1 MPKVSVIVPVYRVES
16 YLHRCV
22 DSILAQTFSDFE
34 LILVDDGSPDSCG
47 AICDEYA
54 RQDSRIHVIHQENGG
69 LSAAR
74 NAGIDWA
81 FANSDSQWLTFVD
94 SDDWLH
100 PQMLEAMWNAAQK
113 DDTSVVVCGH
123 QQTQGETP
131 EVCPEQLESS
141 LWDPEDFY
149 LQYTCNAT
157 LAWGKLYEKRY
168 FETLRYPVGRIHEDE
183 YLTYQILFRVP
194 QISVIPA
201 PLYAYYVNA
210 EGITR
215 SKWSP
220 KRLDSWGA
228 FEAQI
233 RFFHETGRTELE
245 KTQILV
251 YLGNT
256 KFQEKQIRRSGCSK
270 EYAEEL
276 KLTKT
281 RRQEIL
287 RALRQN
293 GYTNVIRAYRKEQ
306 LRDALDF
313 LFVWKEK
320 LGMWRKGRS

>member
-1 MPKVSVIVPVYRVES
+1 MFPVSIIVPVYKVES

-94 SDDWLH
+94 SDDWIH

-113 DDTSVVVCGH
+113 DGTPVVVCG
-123 QQTQGETP
+123 
-131 EVCPEQLESS
+131 
-141 LWDPEDFY
+141 Y

-157 LAWGKLYEKRY
+157 LAWGKLYEKRC

-320 LGMWRKGRS
+320 LGMWRKGQS